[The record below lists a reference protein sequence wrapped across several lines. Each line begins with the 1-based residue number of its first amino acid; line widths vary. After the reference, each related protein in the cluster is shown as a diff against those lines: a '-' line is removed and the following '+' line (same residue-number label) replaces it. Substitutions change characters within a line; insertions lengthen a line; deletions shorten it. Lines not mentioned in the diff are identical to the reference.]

1 MSSCTV
7 GSRAQVMNGTCEKTT
22 GGLTKSKLKY
32 NKYGKIV
39 SRAASEKAKQKKNLG
54 PFLVKKGTN
63 KFGLVPKRGTNAYN
77 SIKKGK
83 RSSRKSSKRK
93 SKRCPAGSRKLK
105 SGKNC
110 LKVKKSIKRKSKR
123 CPAGSRKSKSGKS
136 CRKK

>member
-7 GSRAQVMNGTCEKTT
+7 GSRAQVMNGSCEKTT
-22 GGLTKSKLKY
+22 GGLTKAKLKY

-63 KFGLVPKRGTNAYN
+63 KFGLVPKKGTNAYN
-77 SIKKGK
+77 NIKKGETRSRKSSKGKSK
-83 RSSRKSSKRK
+83 RCPNGSHKSKSGKNCLKIKKSSKRK
-93 SKRCPAGSRKLK
+93 SKRCPAGSH
-105 SGKNC
+105 
-110 LKVKKSIKRKSKR
+110 
-123 CPAGSRKSKSGKS
+123 KSKSGKS